1 MEEYNNYFCLVNDFL
16 RIPFFLFYAN
26 FFAENTE
33 ILITGAEEVT
43 CGETA
48 RFEADVKEAEP
59 SSWSVTWQKVHGR
72 KMTEEIDTGSEKYK
86 GSSNRRLVINT
97 VGKEDEGEYQAVL
110 SRELNRRIFSN
121 LIYLHPVGGTFLNYI
136 KQRILKTI

>member
-1 MEEYNNYFCLVNDFL
+1 MRTC
-16 RIPFFLFYAN
+16 
-26 FFAENTE
+26 FAENPE

-48 RFEADVKEAEP
+48 RFEADVKQAEP
-59 SSWSVTWQKVHGR
+59 SGWSVTWQKVHGR

-121 LIYLHPVGGTFLNYI
+121 LIYLHPVGGTFFKSYKTKNI
-136 KQRILKTI
+136 ENNLKTKIEGLFACIICR